1 MCIRDRIGVV
11 PVVLQCCQ
19 SFLDRPGI
27 EGCQPDALNRAGV
40 AEVFED
46 FIHEELAFPVRVAR
60 VDDRSGLTE
69 QIADHLK
76 LSAGA
81 FLGLEPPLTGNHG

>member
-1 MCIRDRIGVV
+1 M
-11 PVVLQCCQ
+11 
-19 SFLDRPGI
+19 
-27 EGCQPDALNRAGV
+27 
-40 AEVFED
+40 FED
-46 FIHEELAFPVRVAR
+46 FIHEKLAFPVRVAR

-69 QIADHLK
+69 QIADYLK